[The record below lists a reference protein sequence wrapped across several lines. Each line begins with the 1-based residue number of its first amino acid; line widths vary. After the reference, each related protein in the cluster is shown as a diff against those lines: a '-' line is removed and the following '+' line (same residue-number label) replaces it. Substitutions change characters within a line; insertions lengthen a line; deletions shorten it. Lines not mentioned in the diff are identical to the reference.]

1 MAVCE
6 LGSIGRAAER
16 EFIAASA
23 VSKRLSDLEATLDT
37 PLLYRHT
44 RGVDLTPA
52 GESLLHHARS
62 VLYSLEKMQG
72 ELSEYADGVRGH
84 VRVHANISAIVQF
97 LPEDL
102 GAFTR
107 DHEAI
112 KIDLEEHLSSEV
124 LRAVQEGA
132 ADLGI
137 CHAGRRRAA
146 NCRACPTAHDRLVL
160 IVPAGH
166 ALAAQRRHRLRRL
179 AGLRPRRPA
188 HQQLDLRGDAP
199 GRAAT
204 PAARIKLRIHV
215 TGLDAMCRMID
226 NGLGI
231 GVMPRRAFELMHGG
245 SAAAWSA
252 WRCTDAWAQ
261 REIRLVARDFSTLPV
276 AARTLVEHLQAAGA
290 AAANRP
296 SWPPEHKTIT
306 PHERRPTMARTLY
319 DKIWDEHVVHTE
331 EDGTVDPLHR
341 PPPGARSHQPAGLR
355 RPARGRPQ
363 AVAHQLGRGHG
374 RPQHADH
381 RLGARLRRHHRP
393 DQQGADHHAGQQH
406 RASSARPRSSRS

>member
-1 MAVCE
+1 LTTSERSFARRIDLTSLQLFVAVCE

-23 VSKRLSDLEATLDT
+23 VSKRLSDLEATLAT

-102 GAFTR
+102 GAFR
-107 DHEAI
+107 RAHEAI

-137 CHAGRRRAA
+137 CHVADGGNELQSLPYR
-146 NCRACPTAHDRLVL
+146 HDHLVL

-166 ALAAQRRHRLRRL
+166 PLSEKGEIDFVESLEYDHVGLHTNSSIYVATRQAALE
-179 AGLRPRRPA
+179 AGR
-188 HQQLDLRGDAP
+188 
-199 GRAAT
+199 T
-204 PAARIKLRIHV
+204 IKLRIHV
-215 TGLDAMCRMID
+215 TGLDAMCRMIE

-231 GVMPRRAFELMHGG
+231 GVMPNRAFELMRGG
-245 SAAAWSA
+245 IGRRLTSVALA
-252 WRCTDAWAQ
+252 DAWAQ

-276 AARTLVEHLQAAGA
+276 AARTLVSHLQASGA
-290 AAANRP
+290 AAAGKP
-296 SWPPEHKTIT
+296 AE
-306 PHERRPTMARTLY
+306 MA
-319 DKIWDEHVVHTE
+319 
-331 EDGTVDPLHR
+331 
-341 PPPGARSHQPAGLR
+341 A
-355 RPARGRPQ
+355 
-363 AVAHQLGRGHG
+363 
-374 RPQHADH
+374 
-381 RLGARLRRHHRP
+381 
-393 DQQGADHHAGQQH
+393 
-406 RASSARPRSSRS
+406 